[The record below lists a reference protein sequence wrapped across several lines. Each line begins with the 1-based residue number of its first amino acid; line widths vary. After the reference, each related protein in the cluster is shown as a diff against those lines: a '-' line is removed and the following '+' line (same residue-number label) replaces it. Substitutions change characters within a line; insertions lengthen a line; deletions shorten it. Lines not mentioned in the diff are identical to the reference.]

1 MGPLLAQIE
10 QSGVATWI
18 REGGVIYGYPL
29 ILFLHTLG
37 LSTLV
42 GLSSA
47 IDLRLLGFAPG
58 IPLASL
64 ERLFTLMWA
73 GLALTAAT
81 GILLFVADAT
91 RHASNPAFL
100 MKLVFVA
107 LAVTTLVLTWS
118 RVFRLP
124 AVASAEAGG
133 QHSGKTLA
141 AASLACWVGALSAGR
156 LMAYIAEFVS

>member
-1 MGPLLAQIE
+1 MGSLLGQIE
-10 QSGVATWI
+10 QSGIAVWI

-29 ILFLHTLG
+29 ILFLHTCG

-47 IDLRLLGFAPG
+47 INLRLLGFAPG

-64 ERLFTLMWA
+64 ARLFSIMWA

-81 GILLFVADAT
+81 GLLLFVADAT
-91 RHASNPAFL
+91 KHASNPAFL
-100 MKLVFVA
+100 VKLLFVA
-107 LAVTTLVLTWS
+107 LAVTVLALTWS

-124 AVASAEAGG
+124 AVAAAEAGG
-133 QHSGKTLA
+133 QRSGRMFA
-141 AASLACWVGALSAGR
+141 AASLACWFGALSAGR

>member
-1 MGPLLAQIE
+1 MGSLTGQIE
-10 QSGVATWI
+10 QSGVAVWI
-18 REGGVIYGYPL
+18 RESGVLYGYPL

-47 IDLRLLGFAPG
+47 INLRLLGFASG

-64 ERLFTLMWA
+64 ERIFSVMWA

-91 RHASNPAFL
+91 KHASNPAFL
-100 MKLVFVA
+100 VKLVFVL
-107 LAVTTLVLTWS
+107 LAVTALVLTWT
-118 RVFRLP
+118 RVFRGRRNGRIL
-124 AVASAEAGG
+124 AVW
-133 QHSGKTLA
+133 
-141 AASLACWVGALSAGR
+141 SLACWFGALSAGR
-156 LMAYIAEFVS
+156 LMAYIAEFIS

>member
-1 MGPLLAQIE
+1 MGSLLGQIE

-18 REGGVIYGYPL
+18 REGGVLHGYPL
-29 ILFLHTLG
+29 ILFLHTFG

-47 IDLRLLGFAPG
+47 INLRLLGVAPG

-64 ERLFTLMWA
+64 DRLFWLMWA
-73 GLALTAAT
+73 GFAVTAAT
-81 GILLFVADAT
+81 GILLFSADAT

-100 MKLVFVA
+100 MKLVFVL
-107 LAVTTLVLTWS
+107 LAVTTLALTWT
-118 RVFRLP
+118 RVFR
-124 AVASAEAGG
+124 G
-133 QHSGKTLA
+133 QHRGRILA
-141 AASLACWVGALSAGR
+141 ALSLTCWFGALTAGR

>member
-1 MGPLLAQIE
+1 MGSLLAQIE

-58 IPLASL
+58 IPLATL
-64 ERLFTLMWA
+64 DRLFSLMWA

-81 GILLFVADAT
+81 GVLLFVADAT
-91 RHASNPAFL
+91 RHSSNPAFL
-100 MKLVFVA
+100 VKLVFVL
-107 LAVTTLVLTWS
+107 LAVTMLALTWT
-118 RVFRLP
+118 RLFRLP
-124 AVASAEAGG
+124 AAAPPQAGRR
-133 QHSGKTLA
+133 HSGRSLA
-141 AASLACWVGALSAGR
+141 AASLACWLGALTAGR

>member
-1 MGPLLAQIE
+1 MGSLLGEIE

-18 REGGVIYGYPL
+18 RESGVLHGYPL

-47 IDLRLLGFAPG
+47 INLRLLGFAPG

-64 ERLFTLMWA
+64 KRIFPLMWA

-81 GILLFVADAT
+81 GILLFMSDAT
-91 RHASNPAFL
+91 RHSANPAFFV
-100 MKLVFVA
+100 KLVFVL
-107 LAVTTLVLTWS
+107 LAVTALALTWT
-118 RVFRLP
+118 RVFH
-124 AVASAEAGG
+124 G
-133 QHSGKTLA
+133 QHGGKIVA
-141 AASLACWVGALSAGR
+141 ACSLACWFGALTAGR
-156 LMAYIAEFVS
+156 LMAYVAEFVL

>member
-1 MGPLLAQIE
+1 MGSLTGQIE
-10 QSGVATWI
+10 QSGVAVWI
-18 REGGVIYGYPL
+18 RESGVLYGYPL

-47 IDLRLLGFAPG
+47 INLRLLGFAPA

-64 ERLFTLMWA
+64 HRIFWLMWA

-91 RHASNPAFL
+91 KHASNPAFL
-100 MKLVFVA
+100 VKLVFVL
-107 LAVTTLVLTWS
+107 LAVTTLALTWT
-118 RVFRLP
+118 RVFRR
-124 AVASAEAGG
+124 
-133 QHSGKTLA
+133 QHSGRILA
-141 AASLACWVGALSAGR
+141 AFSLACWFGALSAGR
-156 LMAYIAEFVS
+156 LMAYIAEFVA

>member
-1 MGPLLAQIE
+1 MGSLVGQID
-10 QSGVATWI
+10 QSSVAIWI
-18 REGGVIYGYPL
+18 RESGVLYGYPL

-47 IDLRLLGFAPG
+47 INLRLLGFASG

-64 ERLFTLMWA
+64 DRIFWLMWA

-91 RHASNPAFL
+91 KHASNPAFL
-100 MKLVFVA
+100 VKLVFVA
-107 LAVTTLVLTWS
+107 LAVTTLALTWA
-118 RVFRLP
+118 RVFR
-124 AVASAEAGG
+124 G
-133 QHSGKTLA
+133 QHSGTIMA
-141 AASLACWVGALSAGR
+141 ALSLTFWFGALSAGR
-156 LMAYIAEFVS
+156 LMAYIAEFVA